1 MPKMPGFIT
10 HIKAS
15 GGFDKVINKFVAYH
29 KRHIPSMREKKG
41 KREKKKKKKQKRMDS
56 NLY

>member
-41 KREKKKKKKQKRMDS
+41 KREKKKKKRMDS